1 MRAPLRT
8 ARRRAHP
15 RMRGEHLPADPYAAR
30 DAGSSPH
37 ARGAHRRRGRNPQR
51 PGLIPACA
59 GSTGLGRIR
68 CPPTRA
74 HPRMRGEHLR
84 WTLRRSLVMGS
95 SPHARGAHR
104 DQVRHDVGVRL
115 IPACAG
121 STSWVV
127 TIMVC
132 SPAHPRMRGEHTNI
146 CQAHCTKY
154 GSSPHAR
161 GALRS
166 VLGVT
171 LRPRLIPACAGSTSR
186 TFLDCPCTTAHPRM
200 RGEHLRHY
208 PADGS
213 ALGSS
218 PHARGARPVLGD
230 DDTRVRLIPAC
241 AGSTRGGLRPRPG
254 TAAHPRMRGEHGGR
268 LIGQSG
274 QPGSSPHARGAR
286 SAGHVAWVDKGLI
299 PACAGS
305 TGSIL
310 GRCAVLDGSSPHARG
325 ALTDRRP
332 HLRHNGLIPACAGST
347 TISTPYR
354 RVTGAHPRMRGEH
367 SLKCTVSPASH
378 GSSPHA
384 RGAPC

>member
-1 MRAPLRT
+1 MAAHAEIEVRREPSART
-8 ARRRAHP
+8 LPMAQGPAISF
-15 RMRGEHLPADPYAAR
+15 RGR
-30 DAGSSPH
+30 AGSS
-37 ARGAHRRRGRNPQR
+37 
-51 PGLIPACA
+51 
-59 GSTGLGRIR
+59 LGDL
-68 CPPTRA
+68 
-74 HPRMRGEHLR
+74 H
-84 WTLRRSLVMGS
+84 
-95 SPHARGAHR
+95 
-104 DQVRHDVGVRL
+104 

-121 STSWVV
+121 STS
-127 TIMVC
+127 
-132 SPAHPRMRGEHTNI
+132 S
-146 CQAHCTKY
+146 
-154 GSSPHAR
+154 
-161 GALRS
+161 RS
-166 VLGVT
+166 WN
-171 LRPRLIPACAGSTSR
+171 ASR
-186 TFLDCPCTTAHPRM
+186 Q
-200 RGEHLRHY
+200 G
-208 PADGS
+208 
-213 ALGSS
+213 
-218 PHARGARPVLGD
+218 
-230 DDTRVRLIPAC
+230 
-241 AGSTRGGLRPRPG
+241 
-254 TAAHPRMRGEHGGR
+254 AHPRMRGEHGGR